1 MRIIKANVSKI
12 KVDFLILRIRK
23 SEKMKNNSRKQ
34 LIDPFHNISYG
45 DVSNEELTHFVG
57 DMSMPIFVECI
68 GISHPNPDYFIERKH
83 SDYFIF
89 EYVLSG
95 VGYIVCDNRTF
106 TVKQD
111 DLYILSEGTR
121 HKYWSDKTD
130 PYEKIWINIHSSII
144 SEILRAYGLSDR
156 IVFKNSNC
164 KALFFELFQLAK
176 TTTFNEEVCYVAAEI
191 IFKIINR
198 LAQNEHK
205 VIHASNIAKATKA
218 LLDDNIYGNITVEA
232 IAEQLLVSKAQ
243 VINEFKKYYRTTPYA
258 YYIDSKMDIAKNIL
272 VTSSLRIGEIA
283 ELLGFCEQNYFSYL
297 FKKKSGES
305 PELYRKRVHSTPPP
319 RLSTPIEH
327 FFEIFSFF

>member
-1 MRIIKANVSKI
+1 
-12 KVDFLILRIRK
+12 
-23 SEKMKNNSRKQ
+23 MKNNSRKQ

-68 GISHPNPDYFIERKH
+68 GISHPNPNYFIERKH

-106 TVKQD
+106 TVRQD

-121 HKYWSDKTD
+121 HKYWSDKTE

-144 SEILRAYGLSDR
+144 NEILRAYGLQDK

-176 TTTFNEEVCYVAAEI
+176 STTFNDEVCYVAAEI

-205 VIHASNIAKATKA
+205 TVHASNIAKATKA
-218 LLDDNIYGNITVEA
+218 LLDDNIYGNITVES
-232 IAEQLLVSKAQ
+232 IAEQLLVSKVQ
-243 VINEFKKYYRTTPYA
+243 VINEFKKYYRATPYA
-258 YYIDSKMDIAKNIL
+258 YYIDSKMEIAKNIL
-272 VTSSLRIGEIA
+272 ATSSLRVGEIA

-305 PELYRKRVHSTPPP
+305 PESFRKRVHSTPPP
-319 RLSTPIEH
+319 RND
-327 FFEIFSFF
+327 